1 MKQIISQKYQY
12 LADETESCTFA
23 TAQQKQNIS
32 NMNMKR
38 FFTVFIAFFLLLCI
52 PMSVQGKRN
61 TPNLLDEDKTSTEIR
76 GYVEDSLT
84 HNRLANVSI
93 TLLRNGK
100 PLKFTRT
107 KEDGTFVLPISEKQA
122 NDRLQA
128 TFMGYKKTK
137 TAISSGKE
145 TIISMASTAFVLKEV
160 QVKGSRITGRDTI
173 SFDLTRFTNERDN
186 SLKDVLKKL
195 PGVDIEKN
203 GRINYNGKP
212 ISRFTVEGLD
222 LTGGKY
228 NQLEEN
234 IKAKDVKKAE
244 VIEHD
249 QPIKA
254 LQNKTFTD
262 NVAMNIALKDS
273 ARDKF
278 MPTIKP
284 YVLVGK
290 PTTVGGNLNIMQ
302 IGKKKQMMYDATYDR
317 SGKNLGNDFDVLA
330 SYSGRLSAATLP
342 SWLSTPSLEAP
353 IDEERLRFNTS
364 QKYSINHIKK
374 NKQDAESRIE
384 ANYVRQVIRQ
394 QRENASIYDL
404 GGDAPISTTER
415 NHKTMI
421 SDAFNLEYENKVNQ
435 ASHYGNEHLSL
446 NAAQNDGLSNINDT
460 LTQRIRIPRIN
471 IAANIYRLFVWKKS
485 QLSWKSVADYHHGVA
500 DLYVNDDRNRIRTNL
515 WHTAH
520 AVAWQKNRYHW
531 MQEYRASLDVNNIYV
546 KNQENTDEIGK
557 NSESIVRNTDEIG
570 QNCLNITGKITPSWE
585 YKTDEFRI
593 SFSPDMIWERFTYP
607 QKTLFA
613 VSPYLYIYKK
623 LDFRREL
630 TAYMGYNTSTGSA
643 AYYALNQYRKSYRSW
658 YQSSDIIPITRSLYG
673 KLSYDYKRPIK
684 EIFFSVSV
692 NGGRYWMNT
701 ATDLRIVDGNYYT
714 SLYKQDSKSD
724 NIGGSLYISKGFY
737 DLHLKTRLT
746 AEYAYS
752 KGEQYTNHQ
761 AIDYESNNYTLKPA
775 IDFSPSWCQFSYE
788 GEFSFYNSK
797 RQKTSNSSLFDW
809 KQSLSATATISH
821 VDLTFSLVHYHNEL
835 QEGNKLNCLLGDAS
849 AVWRM
854 KKLRLSAELR
864 NIFNKKS
871 YVETTYSGV
880 STLTDSYYLRP
891 RELMLTAQ
899 YSF

>member
-1 MKQIISQKYQY
+1 MKQIISQKYQC
-12 LADETESCTFA
+12 LAEKTESCTFA
-23 TAQQKQNIS
+23 TAQQKQDIS

-52 PMSVQGKRN
+52 PMAVQGKRN
-61 TPNLLDEDKTSTEIR
+61 TPNLLDEDKTSTEIC

-107 KEDGTFVLPISEKQA
+107 TEDGTFVLPISEKQA

-173 SFDLTRFTNERDN
+173 SFDLTRFANERDN

-273 ARDKF
+273 ARNKF

-284 YVLVGK
+284 YVLVSK

-330 SYSGRLSAATLP
+330 SYSGRLSGATLP

-364 QKYSINHIKK
+364 QKYSINHIQK

-404 GGDAPISTTER
+404 GGDAPITTTER

-435 ASHYGNEHLSL
+435 ASLYGNEHLSL

-546 KNQENTDEIGK
+546 KNQENTDEIG
-557 NSESIVRNTDEIG
+557 

-593 SFSPDMIWERFTYP
+593 SFSPDMVWERFTHP
-607 QKTLFA
+607 KKTLFA
-613 VSPYLYIYKK
+613 VSPYLYVYKK

-701 ATDLRIVDGNYYT
+701 ASDLRIVDGNYYT

-724 NIGGSLYISKGFY
+724 NIGGSIYISKGFY

-761 AIDYESNNYTLKPA
+761 AISYESNNYTLKPA

-835 QEGNKLNCLLGDAS
+835 QEDNKLNCLLGDAS

-871 YVETTYSGV
+871 YVETTYNGV
-880 STLTDSYYLRP
+880 STLTDCYYLRP